1 MPKEE
6 YNTRKAWGLDK
17 PGVSDSSI
25 QTETKYWK
33 NMARALRRRNRR
45 KDLKIEGLEQ
55 KIEKLKDL
63 VLP

>member
-17 PGVSDSSI
+17 PSVLDSSI

-33 NMARALRRRNRR
+33 NMAEALRRRNKR
-45 KDLKIEGLEQ
+45 KTLKIKDLEQ
-55 KIEKLKDL
+55 KIEKLEDI

>member
-1 MPKEE
+1 MVKEE
-6 YNTRKAWGLDK
+6 YSTIKAWGLDK
-17 PGVSDSSI
+17 PSVLDSSI

-45 KDLKIEGLEQ
+45 KDLKIEVLEQ
-55 KIEKLKDL
+55 KIEKLKDI